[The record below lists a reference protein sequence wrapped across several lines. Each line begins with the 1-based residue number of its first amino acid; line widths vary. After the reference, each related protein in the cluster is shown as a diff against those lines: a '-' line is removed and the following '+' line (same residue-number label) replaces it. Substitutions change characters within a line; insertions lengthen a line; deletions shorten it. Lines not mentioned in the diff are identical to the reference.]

1 MFAGVR
7 DVSIS
12 VAPMWGVF
20 MKNARVA
27 VALVTEVLLMNRGA
41 DEESEF
47 PLPADVLISLSLRRL
62 PAAELL
68 CQTAD

>member
-1 MFAGVR
+1 MR
-7 DVSIS
+7 DVSIGA
-12 VAPMWGVF
+12 APMCGVL

-47 PLPADVLISLSLRRL
+47 PLPADVLILLSLRRL